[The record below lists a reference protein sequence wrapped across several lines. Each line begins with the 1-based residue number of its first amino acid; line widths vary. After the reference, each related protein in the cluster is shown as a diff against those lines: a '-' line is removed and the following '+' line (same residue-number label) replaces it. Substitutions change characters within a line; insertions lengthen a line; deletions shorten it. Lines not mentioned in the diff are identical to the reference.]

1 MILPGSYTA
10 ALILLIAGMLGWGLW
25 ANFFKA
31 SAKQWRFELFY
42 FDFAIGVFLAALIAA
57 LTFGSLGFDGFSF
70 RDDLQLAGKRQDV
83 FGLAAGAIFN
93 LGNMLLLAGVSLTGM
108 TLAFPAG
115 LGCALV
121 VSGVWTFFL
130 APGGSIGLKL
140 AGMAAVIVAI
150 VLDVFAFRTWADLR
164 FKTQTSE
171 NNPGGKLRRRRSVG
185 KGLALSLAGGLMLG
199 SFGPLV
205 QLGSASDIGLGP
217 YAMGFVFSVGVI
229 FSTFV
234 FNLFFMNLPVQGKP
248 VDIAEYFR
256 GALQKH
262 ALGVFGGIVWYAG
275 LIAILV
281 RARFDATARVS
292 TQASYAIEQ
301 SAMLIAALC
310 GLLVWKEYD
319 GSDSSVRL
327 RLGLMFVLL
336 AVGIGA
342 MTAGVAVVR

>member
-1 MILPGSYTA
+1 
-10 ALILLIAGMLGWGLW
+10 
-25 ANFFKA
+25 
-31 SAKQWRFELFY
+31 
-42 FDFAIGVFLAALIAA
+42 
-57 LTFGSLGFDGFSF
+57 
-70 RDDLQLAGKRQDV
+70 
-83 FGLAAGAIFN
+83 
-93 LGNMLLLAGVSLTGM
+93 
-108 TLAFPAG
+108 
-115 LGCALV
+115 
-121 VSGVWTFFL
+121 
-130 APGGSIGLKL
+130 
-140 AGMAAVIVAI
+140 
-150 VLDVFAFRTWADLR
+150 
-164 FKTQTSE
+164 
-171 NNPGGKLRRRRSVG
+171 
-185 KGLALSLAGGLMLG
+185 
-199 SFGPLV
+199 
-205 QLGSASDIGLGP
+205 
-217 YAMGFVFSVGVI
+217 VI